1 MNIRLTIEYDGSDYR
16 GWQRQ
21 DGAPSIQ
28 ETIERAI
35 EKVVGERVPL
45 KGASRTDSGVHAS
58 GQVANFKCDKKP
70 AEEWRK
76 ILNAHLPP
84 TIRVLDSTEV
94 SEEFDACRDARSK
107 VYEYRVL
114 NRRFASALD
123 RRVYFYARPLDWKS
137 METCLPLFVGE
148 KDFAAFRGAG
158 SSAKTSVRTIHRF
171 ELIEEPVTG
180 MYRFRVE
187 GSGFLKQMVRAM
199 VGTVIEVGEGRRS
212 VEGVR
217 EAIESKDR
225 RRAGRTVPASGLWL
239 TSVQY

>member
-28 ETIERAI
+28 ETIENAI
-35 EKVVGERVPL
+35 EKVVGERVPV
-45 KGASRTDSGVHAS
+45 KGASRTDSGVHAA
-58 GQVANFKCDKKP
+58 GQVANFICDRYE
-70 AEEWRK
+70 ASEWRK
-76 ILNAHLPP
+76 ILNALLPA
-84 TIRVLDSTEV
+84 TIRILESVEAADS
-94 SEEFDACRDARSK
+94 FDACRDARSK
-107 VYEYRVL
+107 IYDYRVL

-123 RRVYFYARPLDWKS
+123 RRVYFYARPLDW
-137 METCLPLFVGE
+137 EGIARCLPLFVGQ

-171 ELIEEPVTG
+171 EVVEESTPG
-180 MYRFRVE
+180 LYRFRVE
-187 GSGFLKQMVRAM
+187 GTGFLKQMVRAM

-225 RRAGRTVPASGLWL
+225 RCAGRTVPASGLCL

>member
-1 MNIRLTIEYDGSDYR
+1 MNVRLTIEYDGSDYR

-28 ETIERAI
+28 ETIEKAI
-35 EKVVGERVPL
+35 EKVVGERVRV
-45 KGASRTDSGVHAS
+45 KGASRTDSGVHAA
-58 GQVANFKCDKKP
+58 GQVANFKWDSKP
-70 AEEWRK
+70 AQEWRK

-84 TIRVLDSTEV
+84 TIRVLESGEV
-94 SEEFDACRDARSK
+94 PETFDACRDARSK
-107 VYEYRVL
+107 IYEYRVL
-114 NRRFASALD
+114 NRRYASALD
-123 RRVYFYARPLDWKS
+123 RRVYFYARPLDWKRIA
-137 METCLPLFVGE
+137 ECLPLFVGE
-148 KDFAAFRGAG
+148 KDFAAFKGAG
-158 SSAKTSVRTIHRF
+158 SSAKTSVRTVHRF
-171 ELIEEPVTG
+171 ELREDAPG
-180 MYRFRVE
+180 LYRFRVE

-225 RRAGRTVPASGLWL
+225 RRAGRTVPASGLCL

>member
-123 RRVYFYARPLDWKS
+123 RRVYFYARPLIGRVWRRACRFLWEKRI
-137 METCLPLFVGE
+137 LPLSEGP
-148 KDFAAFRGAG
+148 D
-158 SSAKTSVRTIHRF
+158 
-171 ELIEEPVTG
+171 PVPRPR
-180 MYRFRVE
+180 Y
-187 GSGFLKQMVRAM
+187 A
-199 VGTVIEVGEGRRS
+199 RS
-212 VEGVR
+212 T
-217 EAIESKDR
+217 ALS
-225 RRAGRTVPASGLWL
+225 
-239 TSVQY
+239 